1 MKKLFV
7 LMVLLGVLFIVFIS
21 PGNTVEAQADDSM
34 RMNERKYFTSYVVE
48 KGDTLWDIAEQ
59 YMTPEYES
67 VNCYI
72 REVMESNHLEHT
84 VIKQGQLLILPYYAD
99 EPMTDL

>member
-48 KGDTLWDIAEQ
+48 NGR
-59 YMTPEYES
+59 
-67 VNCYI
+67 YI
-72 REVMESNHLEHT
+72 MGYCGAVHDSG
-84 VIKQGQLLILPYYAD
+84 I
-99 EPMTDL
+99 

>member
-34 RMNERKYFTSYVVE
+34 RMN
-48 KGDTLWDIAEQ
+48 
-59 YMTPEYES
+59 
-67 VNCYI
+67 
-72 REVMESNHLEHT
+72 
-84 VIKQGQLLILPYYAD
+84 
-99 EPMTDL
+99 